1 MLYTPEPEVATIDL
15 NQPIQSAN
23 TGFDVSTFPTELADE
38 AIYILRETAA
48 QFERPTI
55 LFSGGKDSI
64 VVTHLAVKAFAPGKV
79 PFPLLHV
86 DTGHN
91 FPETIDYR
99 DWMVNTLGLDLVV
112 RYVQDSIDQGKV
124 REETG
129 KYASRNALQTV
140 TLLDAIEA
148 LKFDAC
154 IGGARRDEEKARAK
168 ERIFSVR
175 DEFGQWNAQRQRPE
189 LFDILNGRIAPGENV
204 RVFPISNWTELDV
217 WNYIRQEKLSL
228 PSIYF
233 SHTRDV
239 FDRDG
244 LVWADS
250 PHIHKTP
257 DEKPYPALVR
267 FRTVGDMTC
276 TAAVRSGANTLDQ
289 VIAEIRA
296 AEISERGARIDDK
309 RSEAAMEKRKRDGY
323 F

>member
-1 MLYTPEPEVATIDL
+1 MFDL
-15 NQPIQSAN
+15 LTAHAPARLDLQAQAAS
-23 TGFDVSTFPTELADE
+23 FPAELADE

-48 QFERPTI
+48 QFERPAI

-64 VVTHLAVKAFAPGKV
+64 VITHLALRAFAPGRV

-91 FPETIDYR
+91 FPETIAYR
-99 DWMVNTLGLDLVV
+99 DRMAAEWGLTLIPRL
-112 RYVQDSIDQGKV
+112 VQDSIDRGRV
-124 REETG
+124 REESG

-140 TLLDAIEA
+140 TLLDAIEEH
-148 LKFDAC
+148 KFDAC

-168 ERIFSVR
+168 ERVFSVR
-175 DEFGQWNAQRQRPE
+175 NEFGQWDAQRQRPE
-189 LFDILNGRIAPGENV
+189 LFDMYNGRIAPGENV

-217 WNYIRQEKLSL
+217 WNYIREQQIAL

-233 SHTRDV
+233 SHERDV

-244 LVWADS
+244 LIWADS
-250 PHIHKTP
+250 PFINKTP
-257 DEKPYPALVR
+257 DEQPYRARVR

-276 TAAVRSGANTLDQ
+276 TAAVRSDADTLND
-289 VIAEIRA
+289 VIGEIRA

-309 RSEAAMEKRKRDGY
+309 RSEAAMENRKREGY

>member
-1 MLYTPEPEVATIDL
+1 MLKIAEEPEQIRIHPVFEDTKSLAG
-15 NQPIQSAN
+15 SEA
-23 TGFDVSTFPTELADE
+23 FPTELADE

-48 QFERPTI
+48 QFEKPAI

-64 VVTHLAVKAFAPGKV
+64 VITHLAVKAFAPGKV

-91 FPETIDYR
+91 FIETIDYR
-99 DWMVNTLGLDLVV
+99 DWMVKTLGLDLIV
-112 RYVQDSIDQGKV
+112 RYVQDSIDKGRV

-129 KYASRNALQTV
+129 KYASRNVLQTV
-140 TLLDAIEA
+140 TLLDAIEE
-148 LKFDAC
+148 LKYDAC

-175 DEFGQWNAQRQRPE
+175 NEFGQWDAQRQRPE
-189 LFDILNGRIAPGENV
+189 LFDMLNGRISTGENV

-217 WNYIRQEKLSL
+217 WNYIREQEIAL

-233 SHTRDV
+233 AHQRDV

-250 PHIHKTP
+250 PYINKMP
-257 DEKPYPALVR
+257 DEQPYRAQVR

-276 TAAVRSGANTLDQ
+276 TAAVKSDAITLDA
-289 VIAEIRA
+289 VIGEIRS